1 MPAPIMPAPSRPSL
15 PTLARSTP
23 AGREA
28 PFLMAL
34 SWNHSVWIMLRAS
47 RLITQ
52 AAK

>member
-1 MPAPIMPAPSRPSL
+1 MPPPIMPAPRMPSFFTWL
-15 PTLARSTP
+15 RAMPC
-23 AGREA
+23 GREA

-34 SWNHSVWIMLRAS
+34 SWNHSVFTMFRAS